1 MADISIDGAKLTG
14 VLRLTWMY
22 RPAGPRPGTQP
33 DRRAHRYLDRP
44 GLPRPRARARH
55 RRGYRHPATADR
67 PRRGRRPHLGS
78 PRQPHRRTRPALPGR
93 HPGLPS
99 RQSRDWRAAL
109 AAGQHCL
116 VPGVVSELRGPQA
129 LSGRRPDPVR
139 RRQAPALGDRLLRAP
154 LRPARRPP
162 SARAQYCG
170 HRPDHR
176 NRLKDR
182 HQPRSPRRTGVGYR
196 CCMPGDAMRSANG

>member
-1 MADISIDGAKLTG
+1 MTDTASTMETRGEVTAMADISIDGAKLTG
-14 VLRLTWMY
+14 VLRLTWMTDHLAHVLEHSQTDE
-22 RPAGPRPGTQP
+22 PTGTWTGLACP
-33 DRRAHRYLDRP
+33 DH
-44 GLPRPRARARH
+44 GLALGTDVDTAI
-55 RRGYRHPATADR
+55 PATPDR

-78 PRQPHRRTRPALPGR
+78 PRRPHRRTRPALPGR

-116 VPGVVSELRGPQA
+116 VPGVVSELRDAQA

-162 SARAQYCG
+162 SARAQHCY

-182 HQPRSPRRTGVGYR
+182 HQP
-196 CCMPGDAMRSANG
+196 